1 MIFMKLRRTEIIAL
15 ALTLLFAAVTVG
27 WQLGVSRRAP
37 VFRVTAAAE
46 TAAAETAERA
56 APDGALTEK
65 INLNTADAETLKTL
79 TGIGDV
85 LAERIIAW
93 REENGPFA
101 RPEDIML
108 VSGIGKKLY
117 EANAARIMAG
127 EDGT

>member
-1 MIFMKLRRTEIIAL
+1 MSFMKLRRTEIVAL

-37 VFRVTAAAE
+37 VFRVAAAAE
-46 TAAAETAERA
+46 TAAPATAERA
-56 APDGALTEK
+56 AQDAERTEK
-65 INLNTADAETLKTL
+65 IDLNTADAETLKTL

-93 REENGPFA
+93 REENGPFT

-108 VSGIGKKLY
+108 VSVIGKKLY
-117 EANAARIMAG
+117 ETNAARITAG